1 MFPRCSVRRV
11 ALLSAVV
18 ALLAAPLPPA
28 SAGTAEP
35 DVMFGHRNVDPGLD
49 RDVITVG
56 GDLGK
61 FDRIRFRVL
70 GHGVHVETLR
80 VVYRDGSDETF
91 PLNADIAADQRSGWI
106 AVKGDRFIR
115 EIHLS
120 YRPHPGLKGQ
130 ARVEVT
136 GQYTGGWLAQGGEGR
151 RYHDGWVLLGAQ
163 TAGFTGY
170 DRDVIRVGANEGGFA
185 RLRIEAVDRAI
196 TLREVRVTYAQGADE
211 VFRMRVRVDPGT
223 PYGPLVFKR
232 GSAPIVAIEVRYRS
246 RFDWRRRLK
255 SALRGQPAVVQVWGQ
270 H

>member
-1 MFPRCSVRRV
+1 MFPRCSVKRV
-11 ALLSAVV
+11 ALLSAIA
-18 ALLAAPLPPA
+18 ALLWGPLFFGG
-28 SAGTAEP
+28 AGAAEP

-70 GHGVHVETLR
+70 GHGVHVETLK
-80 VVYRDGSDETF
+80 VVYRDGTDETF
-91 PLNADIAADQRSGWI
+91 ALNADLAAEQRSDWFT
-106 AVKGDRFIR
+106 VKGDRFIR

-136 GQYTGGWLAQGGEGR
+136 GQYTGGWLAQGGEGQ
-151 RYHDGWVLLGAQ
+151 RYHYGWVLLGAQ

-170 DRDVIRVGANEGGFA
+170 DRDVIRVGANEGGFS

-196 TLREVRVTYAQGADE
+196 TLREVRVKYARGADE
-211 VFRMRVRVDPGT
+211 VFRMRMRVDPGK

-232 GSAPIVAIEVRYRS
+232 GAAPITAIEVRYRS
-246 RFDWRRRLK
+246 RFDWRRGLK
-255 SALRGQPAVVQVWGQ
+255 SALSGQPAVVQVWGQ